1 MKLHALIFSIL
12 SFVLAIPITA
22 LSKTPTLVTHNGDWE
37 IESYTISSYV
47 IYKEIPIF
55 DSLTSSRI
63 LSLQNVDELDVPSTK
78 AVRHIVNNI
87 LSDEEKQPFID
98 ELNWR
103 WQARLQFTVDKQ
115 INRICEVFFYFPQ
128 SVAPYNILPL
138 ATLEKLH
145 KALMGLTVYGV
156 KENDR
161 EYFYTEIHIDRRMIE
176 NHQMNGP
183 QVIYRD

>member
-1 MKLHALIFSIL
+1 MKRLFLLLSLFSLLI
-12 SFVLAIPITA
+12 AIPINV
-22 LSKTPTLVTHNGDWE
+22 LSATPTSIIRNGDWTVE
-37 IESYTISSYV
+37 VFTISSYV

-63 LSLQNVDELDVPSTK
+63 LSLQNVDELDEPSTK

-98 ELNWR
+98 ELDWR
-103 WQARLQFTVDKQ
+103 WQASLHFTVDKRT
-115 INRICEVFFYFPQ
+115 NRICEVFFYFPQ
-128 SVAPYNILPL
+128 SIAPYNILPL

-161 EYFYTEIHIDRRMIE
+161 EYFQTEVYIDRRMIE
-176 NHQMNGP
+176 NHPITEP